1 MDPKDEAYRRIL
13 AWDMPDQGDVS
24 AAPAITLAV
33 GLAVPTAVVA
43 FLVGWLALSWTAHRQ
58 LIVWVAAL
66 AGPAVALAVVAIR
79 AGRGSRKR
87 LRTAVL
93 AVLGVSVVL
102 AWAVSL
108 LIGSARPTVVELR
121 SELDHLGV
129 PYASVAGSE
138 VVEGNRFCRR
148 FCVSVA
154 RDFRVPRS
162 GQENQVRLFVDALI
176 AGGWEVPEGVD
187 PADTTELHR
196 GPVKASI
203 GGGVAGGDV
212 QVELT
217 SAT

>member
-1 MDPKDEAYRRIL
+1 VDPKDEARRRIL
-13 AWDMPDQGDVS
+13 EWDMPDRGDVS
-24 AAPAITLAV
+24 AAPAISLAT

-43 FLVGWLALSWTAHRQ
+43 VLVGWSALSWTAHRQ
-58 LIVWVAAL
+58 LVVWVAAL
-66 AGPAVALAVVAIR
+66 AAPAVAFAVVAIR

-93 AVLGVSVVL
+93 AVLAGSVVL
-102 AWAVSL
+102 VWVVSL
-108 LIGSARPTVVELR
+108 LIGSARPTVIELR
-121 SELDHLGV
+121 SEHDHLGM
-129 PYASVAGSE
+129 PYASVPGSE
-138 VVEGNRFCRR
+138 VVAGNRFCRR

-154 RDFRVPRS
+154 RDYLVPRS

-176 AGGWEVPEGVD
+176 AVGWQLPEGVD
-187 PADTTELHR
+187 PADTTELYR
-196 GPVKASI
+196 GRVKASI